1 MEIQTSNVFR
11 KWLEGLKDSSGR
23 DAIAR
28 RIDMLAESGHF
39 GDHRHIIG
47 AIFELRIHTGPGYRL
62 YVAKEGGAL
71 VILLCGGDKSTQQ
84 KDIIK
89 AQKILEE
96 WPCK

>member
-1 MEIQTSNVFR
+1 MEIQTSDEFE
-11 KWLEGLKDSSGR
+11 KWLDKLKDLNAR

-28 RIDMLAESGHF
+28 RIDALQESGHL
-39 GDHRHIIG
+39 GDHKYITS

-62 YVAKEGGAL
+62 YATKRGDAL

-96 WPCK
+96 EF